1 MKAQTLHSI
10 LTKLSEEFPSLQ
22 KKYNIQRI
30 GVFGS
35 YARKDNVQN
44 SDIDVVVHMP
54 PSAFQIVHLR
64 DFLEELLD
72 RSVDIVRYR
81 EGMNSFLRSQID
93 REATYVSI

>member
-1 MKAQTLHSI
+1 MKEQTLHSI

-35 YARKDNVQN
+35 YARKDNVQH

-81 EGMNSFLRSQID
+81 EGMNSFLRNQID